1 MPKFRHEAPHSIPDV
16 ETLDDL
22 LGDRSDRSPNVK
34 TIHMLSPSEKEQTH
48 LVTFGKRKTDID
60 GDPEG
65 IWYRWAGNIAHPQH
79 PRMGAVLEPIFSK
92 LTATAFTSSVELT
105 CIAKMLARIP
115 KDDIKTIAKEES
127 DDHGYRVIL
136 ENDEEVTVC
145 FCLGGRKVRLM
156 QAFDI
161 DVDLSDSYGDSN
173 RTKRCEARTAELVPE
188 GRMPINVQQYLMAK
202 ILKRDS
208 LPHLSDRKSEE
219 FSLNLRSSAQ
229 EQYWMQM
236 STDERQEVCR
246 IAAQKHEDLE
256 IQLMLVRANWRYQ
269 WINNKKDKDYFHQYV
284 RDEGAAKH
292 VLQLIDDDIFI
303 VTDVNRKTIFAN
315 FEKLCDAMFSGETT
329 DLLARGLDM
338 WSFFVPLP
346 SPESKRHV
354 VDRWVRKIHPEL
366 DPERATVGGLP
377 AAKMAVAHYG
387 CWSMQ
392 TDPHGNLIIRTADSR
407 CAQIIRWQE
416 SAQPLAYLPAFQ
428 KAVLGKTTEII
439 RFLLLSLDPG
449 LYQEY
454 CEVWDNVPEEQRVRH
469 KDSNDYFKGVA
480 GLCTFGDYTGGAMCI
495 PQLGIKVPYRPGT
508 HHDSCRQFVWRKL
521 GRSEPAGKEKKKKEA
536 AMRQNPP
543 CINTG
548 HDEDDLQWTNQE
560 LHGPGAL
567 PLNSSS
573 SSSASTGSAENRSY

>member
-1 MPKFRHEAPHSIPDV
+1 
-16 ETLDDL
+16 
-22 LGDRSDRSPNVK
+22 
-34 TIHMLSPSEKEQTH
+34 MLSPSEKEQTH

-92 LTATAFTSSVELT
+92 LTTTAFTSSVELT
-105 CIAKMLARIP
+105 CIAKMLDRIP
-115 KDDIKTIAKEES
+115 KDDVKTIAKEES
-127 DDHGYRVIL
+127 NDHGYRVII
-136 ENDEEVTVC
+136 ENDEEVAVC
-145 FCLGGRKVRLM
+145 FCLGGRKVPLM

-161 DVDLSDSYGDSN
+161 DVDLPDSYGDSN

-188 GRMPINVQQYLMAK
+188 GRVPINVQQYLMAK
-202 ILKRDS
+202 MLKRDP
-208 LPHLSDRKSEE
+208 LPHLSDWKMEG
-219 FSLNLRSSAQ
+219 FFLNFQSSAQ

-236 STDERQEVCR
+236 STDERQE
-246 IAAQKHEDLE
+246 
-256 IQLMLVRANWRYQ
+256 
-269 WINNKKDKDYFHQYV
+269 WINEKKDKDYFH
-284 RDEGAAKH
+284 
-292 VLQLIDDDIFI
+292 
-303 VTDVNRKTIFAN
+303 
-315 FEKLCDAMFSGETT
+315 
-329 DLLARGLDM
+329 
-338 WSFFVPLP
+338 
-346 SPESKRHV
+346 
-354 VDRWVRKIHPEL
+354 RWVRKIHLEL
-366 DPERATVGGLP
+366 DPERATVRGLP

-392 TDPHGNLIIRTADSR
+392 TDPHANLIIRKADSR

-439 RFLLLSLDPG
+439 LFLLLSLDPG

-454 CEVWDNVPEEQRVRH
+454 CEVWDNAPEEQRVA
-469 KDSNDYFKGVA
+469 FA
-480 GLCTFGDYTGGAMCI
+480 GLCTFGDYTGGTMCI

-508 HHDSCRQFVWRKL
+508 CVLLRGSDMDHYVEDFSGPRFFTIGTHHDSCRQFAWRKL
-521 GRSEPAGKEKKKKEA
+521 GRPEPAGKEKKRKEA
-536 AMRQNPP
+536 AMRQKLP

-548 HDEDDLQWTNQE
+548 HDEDDLQWTNYE

-573 SSSASTGSAENRSY
+573 SSASAGSAEN

>member
-1 MPKFRHEAPHSIPDV
+1 
-16 ETLDDL
+16 
-22 LGDRSDRSPNVK
+22 
-34 TIHMLSPSEKEQTH
+34 
-48 LVTFGKRKTDID
+48 
-60 GDPEG
+60 
-65 IWYRWAGNIAHPQH
+65 
-79 PRMGAVLEPIFSK
+79 
-92 LTATAFTSSVELT
+92 
-105 CIAKMLARIP
+105 MLARIP
-115 KDDIKTIAKEES
+115 KDDVKRIAKEES
-127 DDHGYRVIL
+127 DDHGYRVII

-188 GRMPINVQQYLMAK
+188 GRMPINVQQCLMAK
-202 ILKRDS
+202 ILKRDP
-208 LPHLSDRKSEE
+208 LPHLSDRKMEGL
-219 FSLNLRSSAQ
+219 FLNLRSSAQ

-246 IAAQKHEDLE
+246 IAAQEHEDLE
-256 IQLMLVRANWRYQ
+256 TQLMLVRANWRCQ

-292 VLQLIDDDIFI
+292 VLQPIDDDIFI
-303 VTDVNRKTIFAN
+303 VTDANRKTVFAN
-315 FEKLCDAMFSGETT
+315 FEKLCDAMFSRETT

-346 SPESKRHV
+346 YPESKRHV
-354 VDRWVRKIHPEL
+354 VDSWVRKIHPEL

-439 RFLLLSLDPG
+439 RFLLSSLDPG

-454 CEVWDNVPEEQRVRH
+454 CEVWDNVPEEQRVVTNERDFLTLFAVGINGYTQRH
-469 KDSNDYFKGVA
+469 KDSNDFFKGVA

-508 HHDSCRQFVWRKL
+508 CVLLRGSDMDHYVEDFSGPRFFTIGTHHDSCRQFAWRKL
-521 GRSEPAGKEKKKKEA
+521 GRPEPAGKEKKKKEA

-573 SSSASTGSAENRSY
+573 SSASAGSAENRPY